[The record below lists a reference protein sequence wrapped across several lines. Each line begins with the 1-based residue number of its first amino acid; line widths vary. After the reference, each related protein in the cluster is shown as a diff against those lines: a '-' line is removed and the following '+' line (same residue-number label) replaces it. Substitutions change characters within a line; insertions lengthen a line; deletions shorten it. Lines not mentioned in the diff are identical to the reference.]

1 MSLLLLINPKNYGD
15 GNADV
20 FKRKVKAYKKKE
32 QDEEEALA
40 AKLLRER
47 LQESLLPQDVE
58 PAKLA
63 SELVQ
68 QVQENPATALSP
80 ARLKRV
86 KMILILM
93 IADII

>member
-1 MSLLLLINPKNYGD
+1 MSLLFLLNPKNYGD

-40 AKLLRER
+40 AKLLRKR

-68 QVQENPATALSP
+68 PVQENPATALSP

>member
-47 LQESLLPQDVE
+47 LQESLLPQNVE

-63 SELVQ
+63 SELIRP
-68 QVQENPATALSP
+68 VQENPATALSP
-80 ARLKRV
+80 ERLKRV

>member
-40 AKLLRER
+40 VKLLRER
-47 LQESLLPQDVE
+47 LQDSLLPQRLN

-63 SELVQ
+63 SELVRPI
-68 QVQENPATALSP
+68 QENPATALSP

-86 KMILILM
+86 KMMIILM